1 MVPGETFPPAAALL
15 GFSVILPVVDPPM
28 VSGLKPVV
36 WMVPPPVVLK
46 ARVPEIEALLPATS
60 RAAEGVAVPI
70 PRVPAK

>member
-1 MVPGETFPPAAALL
+1 
-15 GFSVILPVVDPPM
+15 M